1 MNTTTILNILL
12 IMSIVWMSV
21 AILYLIVKLVTQ
33 LMKRYPSKVHD
44 IHRLKELD
52 NLSKNRANEEIE
64 AANAIKNEE
73 VPFSLVGKSRPYISP
88 SPSNDFPIVPA
99 TSLSEK
105 SVENVDPFVP
115 ESPEQSGNSDEVIEE
130 DYELQIDYTD
140 DMEEVVDEE
149 QNEREAL
156 LIFEE
161 PIVKEPLHSGG
172 VLVKELALLQKT
184 TQKEAL
190 DEEEVESVRE
200 TIIELQGTDFL
211 EQYKKNWI
219 HIDKES
225 KGILKVIREVEEQG
239 QETESKTLL
248 SLIKFP
254 IPLPLRPQKMRKR
267 NLSPIISNRKRN

>member
-33 LMKRYPSKVHD
+33 LMTRYPSKVHD

-52 NLSKNRANEEIE
+52 NLSKYRANEEIE

-99 TSLSEK
+99 TSPSEK
-105 SVENVDPFVP
+105 SVENVDTFVP

-140 DMEEVVDEE
+140 DMEEVDEE

-156 LIFEE
+156 LIFVE

-200 TIIELQGTDFL
+200 TIIKLQGTDFL

-239 QETESKTLL
+239 QETASKNSSIINQIPDSSTSKTSKDEEKKPL
-248 SLIKFP
+248 SYYL
-254 IPLPLRPQKMRKR
+254 
-267 NLSPIISNRKRN
+267 

>member
-33 LMKRYPSKVHD
+33 LITIYPSKVHD

-73 VPFSLVGKSRPYISP
+73 VPLSLVGKSRPYISP

-105 SVENVDPFVP
+105 SVENVDTFVP

-140 DMEEVVDEE
+140 DMEEEVDEE

-239 QETESKTLL
+239 QETESKNSSIINQIPDSSTSKTSKDEEKKPL
-248 SLIKFP
+248 SYYL
-254 IPLPLRPQKMRKR
+254 
-267 NLSPIISNRKRN
+267 

>member
-33 LMKRYPSKVHD
+33 LMTRYPSKVHD

-200 TIIELQGTDFL
+200 TIIELQGTDFWSSIKRIGYTSTRRVKEYLRSL
-211 EQYKKNWI
+211 EK
-219 HIDKES
+219 
-225 KGILKVIREVEEQG
+225 
-239 QETESKTLL
+239 
-248 SLIKFP
+248 
-254 IPLPLRPQKMRKR
+254 
-267 NLSPIISNRKRN
+267 